1 MRHVNI
7 LIIAAAA
14 LAVPLALAAH
24 VHSTAD
30 PGGPR
35 ASGLL
40 HHIAD
45 HAAALHDA
53 AQPSPGQPTP
63 GQPSAAP
70 PTTADLQGSDA
81 WRRDPHIR
89 TFYDTVKAAF
99 ANGPDKV
106 DSADL
111 EARSFVIFR
120 DFAVSKGMNPDAMQD
135 HLKLIPRQMI
145 KVVRED
151 PSVLASY
158 DTFAD
163 ALFGPR

>member
-7 LIIAAAA
+7 LIMAAAA

-24 VHSTAD
+24 ARH
-30 PGGPR
+30 GGAHGAGR
-35 ASGLL
+35 L

-45 HAAALHDA
+45 PATPLHGR
-53 AQPSPGQPTP
+53 AQPATGQ
-63 GQPSAAP
+63 

-89 TFYDTVKAAF
+89 TFYDTVKTAF

-111 EARSFVIFR
+111 EAKSFAIFR
-120 DFAVSKGMNPDAMQD
+120 DFAVSRGMDPDAMQD

-145 KVVRED
+145 RVVRED
-151 PSVLASY
+151 PAVLASY
-158 DTFAD
+158 DSFAD
-163 ALFGPR
+163 AVFGPR